1 MSYHQESSKYGG
13 YSTVS
18 PQASLDAPRFR
29 TSIPNESFI
38 ETIAQNH
45 ILNGLK
51 SKGHNVSL
59 AEPHPSFFGSGQIIE
74 TDLSNGT
81 NNKPKTPAKKTNF
94 LKIYLKD
101 FYYENTFLHKIQY
114 LLKISF
120 SQNCFGNFQTRF
132 LT

>member
-1 MSYHQESSKYGG
+1 MATVDDQLWLTYGVMG
-13 YSTVS
+13 GMQQAQGHLQMLVNMIDFKMS

-81 NNKPKTPAKKTNF
+81 LIGASEPRSDGFAVAW
-94 LKIYLKD
+94 
-101 FYYENTFLHKIQY
+101 
-114 LLKISF
+114 
-120 SQNCFGNFQTRF
+120 
-132 LT
+132 